1 MIPKKIN
8 KMSIEEQEVFL
19 VTKLQELHIKES
31 IYRRALAKV
40 RGKHKLEVS
49 DQVFPNLLEMKDE
62 VKAA

>member
-8 KMSIEEQEVFL
+8 KMSIDEQEVFL
-19 VTKLQELHIKES
+19 VKKLQELHIKEN

-40 RGKHKLEVS
+40 RGNHKIQLSDLERP
-49 DQVFPNLLEMKDE
+49 DLIDMKDE